1 MVSKSNITGLI
12 LAGGAGRRMNGQD
25 KGLVTWQGKPLI
37 AHVHQCLN
45 PQVAELLI
53 SCNRNHAR
61 YQAYADR
68 TIADT
73 RRNFQGPLA
82 GLEAA
87 SAHVQTEFLVVVSC
101 DMPGLPAD
109 LVDRLTAPLWSKQ
122 ESSPEISYAHDGIR
136 AQYLCAAIRGKC
148 LNSLTPYLDAGHRTV
163 RDWFASRRSIRVDF
177 ADTPSSFTNFNTLA

>member
-1 MVSKSNITGLI
+1 
-12 LAGGAGRRMNGQD
+12 
-25 KGLVTWQGKPLI
+25 
-37 AHVHQCLN
+37 
-45 PQVAELLI
+45 
-53 SCNRNHAR
+53 
-61 YQAYADR
+61 
-68 TIADT
+68 
-73 RRNFQGPLA
+73 
-82 GLEAA
+82 
-87 SAHVQTEFLVVVSC
+87 VQTEFLVVVSC